1 MKVIILCAGLG
12 SRLNSKKPKCFL
24 EVNGKPII
32 NYIVENLIKNGFK
45 KKDIIFAT
53 GFKNQ
58 LIKKK
63 FGKNYSYIFN
73 RHYRS
78 TNMVYTLFNCLKETK
93 NQDIIVSYSDII
105 YNKSNIKK
113 LIDSKSQISTVVDV
127 NWKKIWKRKN
137 KLLTDSETLKIK
149 KNRIIELGKKTKD
162 IKNIDGRYV
171 GILKFSSKIINDL
184 VKIYFLN
191 LKLNNQIFKKIDMT
205 NFLNF
210 LIKSNFRISSVK
222 LSGSWNEY
230 DDISDLNYD
239 KKFLKNV

>member
-1 MKVIILCAGLG
+1 MKAIILCAGLG
-12 SRLNSKKPKCFL
+12 SRLNSKKPKCLL
-24 EVNGKPII
+24 EVKDKPII
-32 NYIVENLIKNGFK
+32 NHIVENFINNGFK
-45 KKDIIFAT
+45 KKDIVFAT

-73 RHYRS
+73 RYYRS
-78 TNMVYTLFNCLKETK
+78 TNMVYTLFNCLKEFK

-105 YNKSNIKK
+105 YNKTNIKK
-113 LIDSKSQISTVVDV
+113 LINSKAQISTVVDF

-149 KNRIIELGKKTKD
+149 KNRIIELGKNTKD

-171 GILKFSSKIINDL
+171 GILKFSSKIIDDL
-184 VKIYFLN
+184 KKIYSLN
-191 LKLNNQIFKKIDMT
+191 LRLHNQRFKKIDMT

-210 LIKSNFRISSVK
+210 LIKSNFIISPVK
-222 LSGSWNEY
+222 LLGNWNEY

>member
-149 KNRIIELGKKTKD
+149 KK
-162 IKNIDGRYV
+162 
-171 GILKFSSKIINDL
+171 
-184 VKIYFLN
+184 
-191 LKLNNQIFKKIDMT
+191 
-205 NFLNF
+205 
-210 LIKSNFRISSVK
+210 
-222 LSGSWNEY
+222 
-230 DDISDLNYD
+230 
-239 KKFLKNV
+239 